1 MLGSTSTTPYISN
14 VGRTKLLASRDQDG
28 IQMLDEM
35 SNNIVTMKK
44 PLDWFVIMYNRM
56 LLLNIKIGLINGF
69 IT

>member
-1 MLGSTSTTPYISN
+1 MWEEPKS
-14 VGRTKLLASRDQDG
+14 LASKNQDG

-44 PLDWFVIMYNRM
+44 PLDWFVIMYNPM